1 MQTAFDSEGRAM
13 KREHMR
19 PEYLQDYLNWYVCP
33 FRVKRDDKRWP
44 NLERVVRHLVTT
56 NATYR
61 RSRK

>member
-1 MQTAFDSEGRAM
+1 M

-33 FRVKRDDKRWP
+33 FRVKRDDERWP

-56 NATYR
+56 NTTYR
-61 RSRK
+61 RSRG

>member
-1 MQTAFDSEGRAM
+1 M

-19 PEYLQDYLNWYVCP
+19 PEHLQDYLNWYVYP
-33 FRVKRDDKRWP
+33 FRVKRDDERWP
-44 NLERVVRHLVTT
+44 KLERVVRHLVMT